1 MTGTILQGAAVHA
14 QEALWG
20 AVAFDSAQAKA
31 NAPSPAQPGQT
42 YIGPVNLT
50 LGVYTGVEAN
60 DNINNSQNAPE
71 QDLIFHNGLNVGV
84 AWPATDQSHLNFYS
98 QLGYAKYLRYSSNDQ
113 FEVNPGSVLAWEM
126 SFEDGSVT
134 IFDEFSDSQ
143 SVITEASVSGI
154 SQLPRIDNTSG
165 LRLQWTPGRW
175 IFEADYSHELYFSDD
190 SAFQYLNRST
200 ENFVL
205 RAAHLLAEESQL
217 GLEVS
222 TSWTTY
228 DVPIQSNNRSYSLGP
243 YLEWQ
248 VTPFIEGTVRGGYT
262 IYNFD
267 GTPSTKVSLPPPP
280 PPTMPPGQPVPVI
293 IIPGQPAQNLDSY
306 YASLELTHQLTD
318 HIFQKISVER
328 DISLGL
334 NAGNNFTEQIT
345 ANYTVSWT
353 ATKNLGLNLSL
364 TYENGNQPLTIQN
377 GIFLKPTIETE
388 NFNRVGI
395 SPGLSYQ
402 ITQKL
407 GSSLTYTYWDRTSNI
422 AGNSYRDDSVM
433 VQLNYSF

>member
-20 AVAFDSAQAKA
+20 AVALDSAQTQA
-31 NAPSPAQPGQT
+31 NAPLPPGPT
-42 YIGPVNLT
+42 YIGPVNLA

-60 DNINNSQNAPE
+60 NNINNSQSAPE
-71 QDLIFHNGLNVGV
+71 SDLIFHNGLNLGV
-84 AWPATDQSHLNFYS
+84 AWPATEQSNLNFYS

-113 FEVNPGSVLAWEM
+113 FEVNPGSALAWEM
-126 SFEDGSVT
+126 SFEDGSLT
-134 IFDEFSDSQ
+134 TFDEFSDTQ
-143 SVITEASVSGI
+143 SVISEASVSGL
-154 SQLPRIDNTSG
+154 SQLPRIDNTAG
-165 LRLQWTPGRW
+165 LSLQWTPERW
-175 IFEADYSHELYFSDD
+175 VFQAEYSHDLYFSDD
-190 SAFQYLNRST
+190 AAFQYLNRST

-222 TSWTTY
+222 ASSTAY
-228 DVPIQSNNRSYSLGP
+228 DLPIQSNNRSYSLGP

-248 VTPFIEGTVRGGYT
+248 VTPFIHGTVRGGYT

-280 PPTMPPGQPVPVI
+280 PPTVPPGQPVPVI
-293 IIPGQPAQNLDSY
+293 VIPGQPAQNLNSY

-334 NAGNNFTEQIT
+334 NVGNNFTEQIT
-345 ANYTVSWT
+345 ANYVVSWT

-364 TYENGNQPLTIQN
+364 TYEDGNQPLTIQR
-377 GIFLKPTIETE
+377 GLFLAPAIETE
-388 NFNRVGI
+388 NFSRVGI
-395 SPGLSYQ
+395 GPGLSYQ
-402 ITQKL
+402 FTQKL
-407 GSSLTYTYWDRTSNI
+407 AGSLTYTYWDRTSNI

-433 VQLNYSF
+433 AQLNYQF